1 MRSGVWR
8 VARGATSW
16 LLARGRARRTAR
28 GQSKGLLMEL
38 IIDTADLD
46 EIKKLD
52 ALLNVDGVT
61 TNPTIITRSG
71 KTPEVVIPEIIE
83 YLRPDQKLF
92 IQVVAEDYDG
102 IMEEAR
108 YINGL
113 RPENTYAKIPVTR
126 DGLKAVRDAHN
137 EGLGV
142 LATAIFSPESAF
154 LAALN
159 GADYLAPYVNRMSNY
174 GDGIQQVADL
184 IEMLA
189 VQGLDTKVM
198 AASLHNTNQVH
209 ELILAG
215 IQAITFPPAI
225 LNSMIDQPGTVGAV
239 HDFTASWEKNYGRT
253 TLRA

>member
-1 MRSGVWR
+1 MRSGVRR

-16 LLARGRARRTAR
+16 LRARGRARRTAR
-28 GQSKGLLMEL
+28 GQSKGLPMEL
-38 IIDTADLD
+38 IIDTANLD

-52 ALLNVDGVT
+52 ALLDVDGVT

-126 DGLKAVRDAHN
+126 DGLKAVKDAHN

-225 LNSMIDQPGTVGAV
+225 LNSMIDQPCTVGAV